1 MATEPSGSMS
11 AIVADAASGYHILK
25 IDGYSRT
32 KGTPTGVFINS
43 RPFTVGGHRWCIQYY
58 PNGTSESADYVS
70 LFLHLDES
78 VTKALKVQH
87 RFCFIDDVEEQT
99 PSLTSETLCSFE
111 SYRSWGRATFIGRED
126 LEKSKHLKD
135 DSFVVRCD
143 MAIINELHTE
153 EMFEAPIATFVPLPP
168 SDLHQHLG
176 DLLQSEKGADVVF
189 EVGSETLKAHRCVLA
204 ARSPVFSAELFGLMK
219 ESGAAGIV
227 HVDDMEAHVFKA
239 LLFFVYTDSLPE
251 LSGEEEGAMSQH
263 LLVAADRYNLERL
276 KLICEHKLCKC
287 IEASTLATILALA
300 EQHHC
305 HGLKKACFYFLSSPV
320 NLAAVLATDAFEYL
334 NRSCPSVI
342 KELIAKLGKTMAGGE
357 SGDKKNGEHVE
368 KLANSVQGWRIG
380 EARSSPE
387 GHVHQA
393 GTPITSAGTNGRT
406 TLVLPGGEHIYFGS
420 ITWNGAIQRCSTDG
434 V

>member
-1 MATEPSGSMS
+1 MATAGSSKPFGSMS

-25 IDGYSRT
+25 IDGYSGT
-32 KGTPTGVFINS
+32 KGTPTGEYIKS
-43 RPFTVGGHRWCIQYY
+43 RPFTVGGHRWCILYY
-58 PNGTSESADYVS
+58 PNGNTSESADCVS
-70 LFLHLDES
+70 LFLSLDEN
-78 VTKALKVQH
+78 VTKTLKVQH
-87 RFCFIDDVEEQT
+87 RFCFIDDVEEET
-99 PSLTSETLCSFE
+99 PSLTSETVCSFE
-111 SYRSWGRATFIGRED
+111 SYGNWGRATFIRRED

-153 EMFEAPIATFVPLPP
+153 EMSEAPTATFVSVPP

-189 EVGSETLKAHRCVLA
+189 EVGSETFKAHRCVLA

-219 ESGAAGIV
+219 ESDAAGIV

-251 LSGEEEGAMSQH
+251 LNGEAEGGMSQH

-287 IEASTLATILALA
+287 IEASTLATILALS

-305 HGLKKACFYFLSSPV
+305 HGLKKACFNFLSSPV
-320 NLAAVLATDAFEYL
+320 NLTAVLATDAFEYL
-334 NRSCPSVI
+334 NKSCPSVL
-342 KELIAKLGKTMAGGE
+342 KELIAKLGK
-357 SGDKKNGEHVE
+357 
-368 KLANSVQGWRIG
+368 
-380 EARSSPE
+380 
-387 GHVHQA
+387 
-393 GTPITSAGTNGRT
+393 
-406 TLVLPGGEHIYFGS
+406 
-420 ITWNGAIQRCSTDG
+420 
-434 V
+434 